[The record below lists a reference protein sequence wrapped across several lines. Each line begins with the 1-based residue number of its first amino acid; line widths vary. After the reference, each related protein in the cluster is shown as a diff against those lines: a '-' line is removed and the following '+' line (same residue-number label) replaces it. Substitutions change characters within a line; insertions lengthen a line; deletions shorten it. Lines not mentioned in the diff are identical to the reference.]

1 MDFVMRNPTI
11 KILALAFLV
20 LIGTMLVAD
29 SFGQHIPKGYIYFA
43 MAFSLGV
50 EIDDQIDDQYARTK
64 ERLAAIGSWLGDL
77 CRAPHLQA
85 IALQIQRRAED
96 SEVETREM

>member
-1 MDFVMRNPTI
+1 MVDHISIMAAAIILSAAIMVIFSKLIMDFVMRHPTV
-11 KILALAFLV
+11 KVLALSFLV

-50 EIDDQIDDQYARTK
+50 EMINMRVRKKHVA
-64 ERLAAIGSWLGDL
+64 
-77 CRAPHLQA
+77 
-85 IALQIQRRAED
+85 
-96 SEVETREM
+96 